1 MKETMSL
8 LHSEWLKIRSTK
20 AFKVSL
26 AFMLLL
32 VPVVSWLEGRQYSS
46 VGLDATPETV
56 PGLAETIDPLEY
68 LGLNG
73 ASMAGMALVV
83 LAGILGAMEFQFH
96 SLRTSLLSCNN
107 RLKLLVGKL
116 MTFTCFSL
124 VVSFLS
130 IYFSYM
136 VMHLALG
143 KEGLDPILLNQAAW
157 SLILW
162 KTLSLTLLGILS
174 FLLGLLARTMLV
186 PLLFLVPQIYNL
198 GNYLAAHTSWGA
210 YLPQPAGE
218 LFAATPTSQKSLTWP
233 PKVSQRHSIS
243 PFSSGVWPLPN
254 SWTVPQRM
262 SSGTPESGRM
272 TRRPSRSRMTDLRA
286 GRYSPTTRQKSQLSL
301 TTLTKPL
308 G

>member
-20 AFKVSL
+20 AFKVSM

-32 VPVVSWLEGRQYSS
+32 VPTVSWLEGRQYLS
-46 VGLDATPETV
+46 VGLDATPETL
-56 PGLAETIDPLEY
+56 PGLAEAIDPLEY

-73 ASMAGMALVV
+73 ASMAGMVLVI
-83 LAGILGAMEFQFH
+83 LAGILGAMEFQSH

-124 VVSFLS
+124 ASSFLS

-162 KTLSLTLLGILS
+162 KTLSLTLLGTLS
-174 FLLGLLARTMLV
+174 FLLGLLARTM
-186 PLLFLVPQIYNL
+186 LVPQIYNL

-218 LFAATPTSQKSLTWP
+218 LFAATPTSQYANNPL
-233 PKVSQRHSIS
+233 QGLLIL
-243 PFSSGVWPLPN
+243 GVWLL
-254 SWTVPQRM
+254 VI
-262 SSGTPESGRM
+262 GGM
-272 TRRPSRSRMTDLRA
+272 TSLRFLKTDLG
-286 GRYSPTTRQKSQLSL
+286 GRY
-301 TTLTKPL
+301 
-308 G
+308 

>member
-8 LHSEWLKIRSTK
+8 LHSEWLKICSTK
-20 AFKVSL
+20 AFKVSM

-32 VPVVSWLEGRQYSS
+32 VPAVSWLEGWQYLS

-56 PGLAETIDPLEY
+56 PGLAEAIDPLEY

-73 ASMAGMALVV
+73 ASMAGMVLVI
-83 LAGILGAMEFQFH
+83 LAGILGAMEFQSH
-96 SLRTSLLSCNN
+96 SLRTSLLTCNN

-116 MTFTCFSL
+116 MTFACFSL
-124 VVSFLS
+124 ASSFLS

-157 SLILW
+157 SHLLW
-162 KTLSLTLLGILS
+162 KALATALLGLLS
-174 FLLGLLARTMLV
+174 FLLGLLGRTMLL

-218 LFAATPTSQKSLTWP
+218 LFVATPTSQYANNPLQGLLILGAWLLVIGGATSLRFL
-233 PKVSQRHSIS
+233 K
-243 PFSSGVWPLPN
+243 
-254 SWTVPQRM
+254 
-262 SSGTPESGRM
+262 
-272 TRRPSRSRMTDLRA
+272 TDLG
-286 GRYSPTTRQKSQLSL
+286 GRY
-301 TTLTKPL
+301 
-308 G
+308 

>member
-8 LHSEWLKIRSTK
+8 LHSEWLKICSTK
-20 AFKVSL
+20 AFKVSM

-32 VPVVSWLEGRQYSS
+32 VPAVSWLEGRQYLS

-56 PGLAETIDPLEY
+56 PGLAEAIDPLEY

-73 ASMAGMALVV
+73 ASMAGMVLVI
-83 LAGILGAMEFQFH
+83 LAGILGAMEFQSH
-96 SLRTSLLSCNN
+96 SLRTSLLTCNN

-116 MTFTCFSL
+116 MTFACFSL
-124 VVSFLS
+124 ASSFLS

-157 SLILW
+157 SHLVW
-162 KTLSLTLLGILS
+162 KALATALLGLLS
-174 FLLGLLARTMLV
+174 FLLGLLGRTMLL

-198 GNYLAAHTSWGA
+198 GNYLEAHTSWGA

-218 LFAATPTSQKSLTWP
+218 LFAATPTSQYANNPLQGLLILGAWLLVIGGMTSLRFL
-233 PKVSQRHSIS
+233 K
-243 PFSSGVWPLPN
+243 
-254 SWTVPQRM
+254 
-262 SSGTPESGRM
+262 
-272 TRRPSRSRMTDLRA
+272 TDLG
-286 GRYSPTTRQKSQLSL
+286 GRY
-301 TTLTKPL
+301 
-308 G
+308 

>member
-20 AFKVSL
+20 AFKVSV

-32 VPVVSWLEGRQYSS
+32 VPVVSWLEGRQYLSI
-46 VGLDATPETV
+46 GLDATPETV
-56 PGLAETIDPLEY
+56 PGLAEAIDPLEY

-73 ASMAGMALVV
+73 ASMAVMVLVI
-83 LAGILGAMEFQFH
+83 LAGILGAMEFQSH
-96 SLRTSLLSCNN
+96 SLRTSLLTCNS

-124 VVSFLS
+124 ATSFLS

-143 KEGLDPILLNQAAW
+143 KEGLDPILLNQATW
-157 SLILW
+157 SHLLW
-162 KTLSLTLLGILS
+162 KALATALLGLLS
-174 FLLGLLARTMLV
+174 FLLGLLGRTMLL

-198 GNYLAAHTSWGA
+198 GNYLEAHTSWGA

-218 LFAATPTSQKSLTWP
+218 LFAATPTSQYANNPLQGLLILGAWLLVIGGMTSLRFL
-233 PKVSQRHSIS
+233 K
-243 PFSSGVWPLPN
+243 
-254 SWTVPQRM
+254 
-262 SSGTPESGRM
+262 
-272 TRRPSRSRMTDLRA
+272 TDLG
-286 GRYSPTTRQKSQLSL
+286 GRY
-301 TTLTKPL
+301 
-308 G
+308 

>member
-8 LHSEWLKIRSTK
+8 LYSEWLKIRSTK
-20 AFKVSL
+20 AFKVSV

-46 VGLDATPETV
+46 IGLDATPETV
-56 PGLAETIDPLEY
+56 PGLAEAVDPLEY

-73 ASMAGMALVV
+73 ASMVGMVLVI
-83 LAGILGAMEFQFH
+83 LAGILGAMEFQSH
-96 SLRTSLLSCNN
+96 SLRTSLLTCNN

-124 VVSFLS
+124 ASSFLS

-157 SLILW
+157 SHLLW
-162 KTLSLTLLGILS
+162 KALATALLGLLS
-174 FLLGLLARTMLV
+174 FLLGLLGRTMLL

-198 GNYLAAHTSWGA
+198 GNYLEAHTSWGA

-218 LFAATPTSQKSLTWP
+218 LFAATPTSQYANNPLQGLLILGAWLLVIGGMTSLRFL
-233 PKVSQRHSIS
+233 K
-243 PFSSGVWPLPN
+243 
-254 SWTVPQRM
+254 
-262 SSGTPESGRM
+262 
-272 TRRPSRSRMTDLRA
+272 TDLG
-286 GRYSPTTRQKSQLSL
+286 GRY
-301 TTLTKPL
+301 
-308 G
+308 

>member
-20 AFKVSL
+20 AFKVSM

-32 VPVVSWLEGRQYSS
+32 VPAVSWLEGRQYLSI
-46 VGLDATPETV
+46 GLDATPKTV
-56 PGLAETIDPLEY
+56 PGLAEAIDPLEY

-73 ASMAGMALVV
+73 ASMAGMVLVI
-83 LAGILGAMEFQFH
+83 LAGILGAMESQSH

-116 MTFTCFSL
+116 MTFACFSL
-124 VVSFLS
+124 ASSFLS

-198 GNYLAAHTSWGA
+198 GNYLATHTSWGA

-218 LFAATPTSQKSLTWP
+218 LFAARPTSQYANNPLQGLLVLSVWLLVTGGMTSLRFL
-233 PKVSQRHSIS
+233 K
-243 PFSSGVWPLPN
+243 
-254 SWTVPQRM
+254 
-262 SSGTPESGRM
+262 
-272 TRRPSRSRMTDLRA
+272 TDLG
-286 GRYSPTTRQKSQLSL
+286 GRY
-301 TTLTKPL
+301 
-308 G
+308 

>member
-8 LHSEWLKIRSTK
+8 LHSEWLKICSTK
-20 AFKVSL
+20 AFKVSM

-32 VPVVSWLEGRQYSS
+32 VPAVSWLEGRQYLS

-56 PGLAETIDPLEY
+56 PGLAEAIDPLEY

-73 ASMAGMALVV
+73 ASMAGMVLVI
-83 LAGILGAMEFQFH
+83 LAGILGAMEFQSH
-96 SLRTSLLSCNN
+96 SLRTSLLTCNN

-124 VVSFLS
+124 ASSFLS

-143 KEGLDPILLNQAAW
+143 KEGLNPILLNQVAW
-157 SLILW
+157 SHLLW
-162 KTLSLTLLGILS
+162 KALATALLGLLS
-174 FLLGLLARTMLV
+174 FLLGLLGRTMLL

-198 GNYLAAHTSWGA
+198 GNYLATHTSWGA

-218 LFAATPTSQKSLTWP
+218 LFAATPTSQYVNNPLQGLLILGAWLLVIGGMTSLRFL
-233 PKVSQRHSIS
+233 K
-243 PFSSGVWPLPN
+243 
-254 SWTVPQRM
+254 
-262 SSGTPESGRM
+262 
-272 TRRPSRSRMTDLRA
+272 TDLG
-286 GRYSPTTRQKSQLSL
+286 GRY
-301 TTLTKPL
+301 
-308 G
+308 

>member
-8 LHSEWLKIRSTK
+8 FHSEWLKICSTK
-20 AFKVSL
+20 AFKVSM

-32 VPVVSWLEGRQYSS
+32 VPAVSWLEGRQYLS

-56 PGLAETIDPLEY
+56 PGLAEAIDPLEY

-73 ASMAGMALVV
+73 ASMAGMVLVI
-83 LAGILGAMEFQFH
+83 LAGILGAMELQSH
-96 SLRTSLLSCNN
+96 SLRTSLLTCNN

-124 VVSFLS
+124 ATSFLS
-130 IYFSYM
+130 IYFSYRG
-136 VMHLALG
+136 MHLALG

-157 SLILW
+157 SLILC

-198 GNYLAAHTSWGA
+198 GNYLAVHTSWGA

-218 LFAATPTSQKSLTWP
+218 LFTATPTSQYANNPLQGLLILGAWLLVIGGMTSLRFL
-233 PKVSQRHSIS
+233 K
-243 PFSSGVWPLPN
+243 
-254 SWTVPQRM
+254 
-262 SSGTPESGRM
+262 
-272 TRRPSRSRMTDLRA
+272 TDLG
-286 GRYSPTTRQKSQLSL
+286 GRY
-301 TTLTKPL
+301 
-308 G
+308 

>member
-8 LHSEWLKIRSTK
+8 LHSEWLKICSTK
-20 AFKVSL
+20 AFKVSM

-32 VPVVSWLEGRQYSS
+32 VPAVSWLEGRQYLS

-56 PGLAETIDPLEY
+56 PGLAEAIDPLEY

-73 ASMAGMALVV
+73 ASMASMVLVI
-83 LAGILGAMEFQFH
+83 LAGILGAMEFQSH
-96 SLRTSLLSCNN
+96 SLRTSLLACNN

-116 MTFTCFSL
+116 MTFACFSL
-124 VVSFLS
+124 ASSFLS

-143 KEGLDPILLNQAAW
+143 KEGLNPILLNQVAW
-157 SLILW
+157 SHLLW
-162 KTLSLTLLGILS
+162 KALATAVLGLLS
-174 FLLGLLARTMLV
+174 FLLGLLGRTMLL

-218 LFAATPTSQKSLTWP
+218 LFVATPTSQYANNPLQGLLILGAWLLVIGGATSLRFL
-233 PKVSQRHSIS
+233 K
-243 PFSSGVWPLPN
+243 
-254 SWTVPQRM
+254 
-262 SSGTPESGRM
+262 
-272 TRRPSRSRMTDLRA
+272 TDLG
-286 GRYSPTTRQKSQLSL
+286 GRY
-301 TTLTKPL
+301 
-308 G
+308 

>member
-20 AFKVSL
+20 AFRVSM

-32 VPVVSWLEGRQYSS
+32 VPAVSWLEGRQYLSI
-46 VGLDATPETV
+46 GLDATPEMV
-56 PGLAETIDPLEY
+56 PGLAEAIDPLEY

-73 ASMAGMALVV
+73 GSMAGMVLVI
-83 LAGILGAMEFQFH
+83 LAGILGAMEFQSH

-124 VVSFLS
+124 ATSFLS

-157 SLILW
+157 SHLLW
-162 KTLSLTLLGILS
+162 KALATALLGLLS
-174 FLLGLLARTMLV
+174 FLLGLLGRTMLL

-218 LFAATPTSQKSLTWP
+218 LFAATPTSQYTNNPLQGLLILGAWLLVIGGMTSLRFLKTNL
-233 PKVSQRHSIS
+233 
-243 PFSSGVWPLPN
+243 G
-254 SWTVPQRM
+254 
-262 SSGTPESGRM
+262 
-272 TRRPSRSRMTDLRA
+272 
-286 GRYSPTTRQKSQLSL
+286 GRY
-301 TTLTKPL
+301 
-308 G
+308 